1 MTGIDLLCPLTV
13 AHPLRE
19 APGIDAVGEFG
30 CRLRIDST
38 ADSAFDARCVGLLVA
53 GLPAVAA
60 VRTAEGGVLGVLVEL
75 LHHPLPSGDRAVDG
89 DLAVVLA
96 SEWT

>member
-60 VRTAEGGVLGVLVEL
+60 VRTAGGGALGVLVEW
-75 LHHPLPSGDRAVDG
+75 LHQPLPSGDRAVDG
-89 DLAVVLA
+89 DRAA
-96 SEWT
+96 GPPREWG